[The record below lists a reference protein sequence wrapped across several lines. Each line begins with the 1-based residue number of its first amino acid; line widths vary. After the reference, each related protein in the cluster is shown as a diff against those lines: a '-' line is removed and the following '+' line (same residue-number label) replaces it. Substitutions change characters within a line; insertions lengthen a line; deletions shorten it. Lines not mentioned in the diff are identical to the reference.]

1 MVGSNWDQALLL
13 KLNTIAGGHA
23 YIYDFA
29 DNALF
34 RGFPIFFSLVA
45 LWFADDDGKRRSRIL
60 AGLAG
65 VCIATVLSVWCQ
77 FHVQVHTRPLIDA
90 ALHLKTVELRG
101 STWDRTSSF
110 PSDTATLF
118 FGLVTVILL
127 EKRLVGLLC
136 FLWTV
141 FVIAI
146 PRVAFGLHYPSDIIG
161 SLILGPACVLFFSKL
176 PYPRLLIERMLLAL
190 KDRMYAVHALFFIFL
205 AEASNLFR
213 SLEEIGKD
221 LVKLLHS

>member
-1 MVGSNWDQALLL
+1 MVAPGLPVRVTAPRIACPRAKMDVLDHNPISIHEPRCVWISVSKSDLPAIRTRRTLPFFKCLLESTAMVGSNWDQALLL

-90 ALHLKTVELRG
+90 ALHLKTVELR
-101 STWDRTSSF
+101 
-110 PSDTATLF
+110 
-118 FGLVTVILL
+118 
-127 EKRLVGLLC
+127 
-136 FLWTV
+136 
-141 FVIAI
+141 
-146 PRVAFGLHYPSDIIG
+146 
-161 SLILGPACVLFFSKL
+161 
-176 PYPRLLIERMLLAL
+176 
-190 KDRMYAVHALFFIFL
+190 
-205 AEASNLFR
+205 
-213 SLEEIGKD
+213 
-221 LVKLLHS
+221 